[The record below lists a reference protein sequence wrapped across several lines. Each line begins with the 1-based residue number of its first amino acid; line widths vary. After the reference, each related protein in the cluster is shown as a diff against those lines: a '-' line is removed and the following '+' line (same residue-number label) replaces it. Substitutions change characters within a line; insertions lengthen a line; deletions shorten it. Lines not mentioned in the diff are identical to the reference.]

1 MFYCLTGKIIRSEAN
16 AVVLDCG
23 GVGFFLNT
31 TLTTFSKVGSNGSTV
46 TLYTHLSVKEDAL
59 DLYGFIDETEL
70 DFFRL
75 LISVTGVGPKAAL
88 SILSQLSPD
97 KLALCVASGDSKTI
111 TKAPGIGP
119 KIAQRIV
126 LELKDKM
133 KSAMPVFAQ
142 DSFAQE
148 VAAVSSSSNTMEA
161 VAALT
166 ALGYAQNE
174 AAIAISKLDASLSTE
189 ELIKRALKALAMNF

>member
-1 MFYCLTGKIIRSEAN
+1 MFYCLTGKIIRTDAN

-31 TLTTFSKVGSNGSTV
+31 TLTTSSKVGSKGNTA

-59 DLYGFIDETEL
+59 DLYGFIDEAEL

-88 SILSQLSPD
+88 SILSLLTPD
-97 KLALCVASGDSKTI
+97 KLAMCIASGDSKTI

-133 KSAMPVFAQ
+133 KSAMPVFAS
-142 DSFAQE
+142 DSFVQE
-148 VAAVSSSSNTMEA
+148 VAAVSSSSNTSQAVEA
-161 VAALT
+161 LA

-174 AAIAISKLDASLSTE
+174 AAVAVSKLDASLSTE
-189 ELIKRALKALAMNF
+189 ELIKKALKALAMNF

>member
-1 MFYCLTGKIIRSEAN
+1 MFYCLTGKIIRTDAN

-31 TLTTFSKVGSNGSTV
+31 TLTTSSKVGSKGNTA

-59 DLYGFIDETEL
+59 DLYGFIDEAEL

-88 SILSQLSPD
+88 SILSLLTPD
-97 KLALCVASGDSKTI
+97 KLAMCIASGDSKTI

-133 KSAMPVFAQ
+133 KSAMPVFAS
-142 DSFAQE
+142 DSFVQE
-148 VAAVSSSSNTMEA
+148 VAAVSSSSNTSQA
-161 VAALT
+161 VEALT

-174 AAIAISKLDASLSTE
+174 AAAAVSKLDASLSTE
-189 ELIKRALKALAMNF
+189 ELIKKALKALAMNF

>member
-1 MFYCLTGKIIRSEAN
+1 MFYCLTGKIIRTDAN

-31 TLTTFSKVGSNGSTV
+31 TLTTSSKVGAKGSTV
-46 TLYTHLSVKEDAL
+46 TLYTHLSVREDAL

-88 SILSQLSPD
+88 SILSQLTPD
-97 KLALCVASGDSKTI
+97 KLSLCVASGDSKTI
-111 TKAPGIGP
+111 TKAQGIGP

-133 KSAMPVFAQ
+133 KTVMPVFAA
-142 DSFAQE
+142 DSFAQD
-148 VAAVSSSSNTMEA
+148 VAAVSSASNTAEA
-161 VAALT
+161 VAALG

-174 AAIAISKLDASLSTE
+174 AAVAVSKLDPSLSTE
-189 ELIKRALKALAMNF
+189 ELIKRALKALAINF